1 MVLEAASAICWRESR
16 KELKEEI
23 VESSW
28 DCREK
33 LSVSK
38 ESTRGKEVCNNKK
51 KSYISLTI
59 ISNFCILAK
68 S

>member
-16 KELKEEI
+16 KELKEEM

-33 LSVSK
+33 LLVSS
-38 ESTRGKEVCNNKK
+38 ESTRGKEVCNNK
-51 KSYISLTI
+51 I
-59 ISNFCILAK
+59 
-68 S
+68 